1 MLNCFDT
8 QRDADLKSQSKAS
21 TRDNIL
27 DVAERHFATFGYAG
41 TSLRGVIKDAGVNV
55 AAVAYHFGDK
65 EDLFVAVVERFA
77 APVVEEQLKRLD
89 EVLAKKKVK
98 LGDIVRAF
106 YEPPIRIVK
115 KRGTSGEVLAQFL
128 GRAQMEPEPV
138 YSLVDKN
145 FASCRNRFIDAFRRA
160 NPTLKEAD
168 YQWRFEFMLSLIV
181 CFLTRQKLIRGRY
194 GDSSEFDVDEALMR
208 LTSFAELGL
217 SGAPGRS

>member
-8 QRDADLKSQSKAS
+8 QRDADLRSQSKAS

-89 EVLAKKKVK
+89 DVLAKKNVK
-98 LGDIVRAF
+98 LGDVIRAF
-106 YEPPIRIVK
+106 YEPPIQIVK
-115 KRGTSGEVLAQFL
+115 NRGKTGETLAQFL

-138 YSLVDKN
+138 YSLVDK
-145 FASCRNRFIDAFRRA
+145 SYSVCREKFIDALRRFGPA
-160 NPTLKEAD
+160 LGDAD
-168 YQWRFEFMLSLIV
+168 YEWRFEFLLSLIV
-181 CFLTRQKLIRGRY
+181 CFLTRQKLIRARY
-194 GDSSEFDVDEALMR
+194 QESGEWNVEDVVAR
-208 LTSFAELGL
+208 LTSFCEAGMR
-217 SGAPGRS
+217 AK